1 MWGAARPHSRATEEE
16 AMKRFGL
23 TLYRRISIG
32 LAAAATALFVPPAFG
47 QDSSSVSTSHTA
59 VTSTT
64 TSESFVSDWRL
75 WALVGAVVLIVLI
88 IALTRR
94 GGGDST
100 TIVK

>member
-1 MWGAARPHSRATEEE
+1 
-16 AMKRFGL
+16 MKRFGL
-23 TLYRRISIG
+23 TLYRRVSLG
-32 LAAAATALFVPPAFG
+32 LAAAATALFVPSAFA

-59 VTSTT
+59 VTT
-64 TSESFVSDWRL
+64 TSSSEFVSDWRL
-75 WALVGAVVLIVLI
+75 WALVGAVVLIILI